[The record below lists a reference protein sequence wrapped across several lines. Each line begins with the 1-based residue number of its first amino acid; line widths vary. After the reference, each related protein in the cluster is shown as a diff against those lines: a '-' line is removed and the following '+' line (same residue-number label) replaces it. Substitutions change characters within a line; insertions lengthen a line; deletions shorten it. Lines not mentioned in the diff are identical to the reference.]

1 MKQAAGLFQD
11 LKARIYESIG
21 LAPKIVRKPKLFFYW
36 LFSAR
41 WAQLVLLLMA
51 LSLPKF
57 IPSIVD
63 PQLEKL
69 YPPVTEKKYFGIV
82 KYAKPNPLFESRRKI
97 VGIMLWTGACGL
109 VIFLMVL
116 HIPRALS
123 KTTAMAQKRESEA
136 DALADIQPSSSVML
150 YNSALSLASDPSY
163 EDCIIQKINRIDQR
177 IAEKIEPN
185 EIEENKLPPGRIAMA
200 ATKSIEAPPLD
211 SSHIENSAVL
221 APAADLE
228 SNCIGPDG
236 RYLIEKELGRGAM
249 GIVYGARD
257 RILGRNVALKKLS
270 GNLRENKELIRR
282 LKQEAKA
289 LARLSHPNIVQVYD
303 FVQDFDQAWIAMELI
318 EGQNIA
324 DHLQDRGMMRPGE
337 AVQLAIQ
344 IAEALAYAHQ
354 RGVIHRDLKPA
365 NVILSMDGAAKITD
379 FGLAKIA
386 RSSVHTRAGSFLG
399 SPAYMSPEQTRGQ
412 AADAY
417 SDIYALGVSLYEMLS
432 GRLPFEGDFESVIAQ
447 KLAATPAP
455 LSTSNGEI
463 PGELK
468 ELVFQMLA
476 REPDKRPESMGRV
489 AFILKSVSGQ
499 LAAGSENRS

>member
-1 MKQAAGLFQD
+1 
-11 LKARIYESIG
+11 
-21 LAPKIVRKPKLFFYW
+21 
-36 LFSAR
+36 
-41 WAQLVLLLMA
+41 
-51 LSLPKF
+51 
-57 IPSIVD
+57 
-63 PQLEKL
+63 
-69 YPPVTEKKYFGIV
+69 
-82 KYAKPNPLFESRRKI
+82 
-97 VGIMLWTGACGL
+97 
-109 VIFLMVL
+109 
-116 HIPRALS
+116 
-123 KTTAMAQKRESEA
+123 
-136 DALADIQPSSSVML
+136 
-150 YNSALSLASDPSY
+150 
-163 EDCIIQKINRIDQR
+163 
-177 IAEKIEPN
+177 
-185 EIEENKLPPGRIAMA
+185 
-200 ATKSIEAPPLD
+200 
-211 SSHIENSAVL
+211 
-221 APAADLE
+221 
-228 SNCIGPDG
+228 
-236 RYLIEKELGRGAM
+236 
-249 GIVYGARD
+249 
-257 RILGRNVALKKLS
+257 
-270 GNLRENKELIRR
+270 
-282 LKQEAKA
+282 
-289 LARLSHPNIVQVYD
+289 
-303 FVQDFDQAWIAMELI
+303 
-318 EGQNIA
+318 
-324 DHLQDRGMMRPGE
+324 
-337 AVQLAIQ
+337 LAIQ